1 MSMRPTEFEIRD
13 HRTDIIPLDV
23 CFDPETQIGEINGYN
38 VSQDGETIT
47 LTHEMAKY
55 LLLAI
60 EKMEQS
66 RPQRFQSQWP
76 NNWVEAAKKETIN
89 PPKDNNV

>member
-1 MSMRPTEFEIRD
+1 MSMRPTEYEVRD
-13 HRTDIIPLDV
+13 SRTDTIPLDV
-23 CFDPETQIGEINGYN
+23 CFDPETEIGQINSYR

-47 LTHEMAKY
+47 VTHEMVKY

-66 RPQRFQSQWP
+66 RPARVEKQWP
-76 NNWVEAAKKETIN
+76 ANWVKISE
-89 PPKDNNV
+89 

>member
-1 MSMRPTEFEIRD
+1 MSMRPTEYEIRD
-13 HRTDIIPLDV
+13 ARTDIIPLDV
-23 CFDPETQIGEINGYN
+23 CFDPETQIGQVNGYR
-38 VSQDGETIT
+38 VSQDGDSIT

-66 RPQRFQSQWP
+66 RPERVEKQWP
-76 NNWVEAAKKETIN
+76 DNWVEKNT
-89 PPKDNNV
+89 

>member
-1 MSMRPTEFEIRD
+1 MSMRPTEYEVRD

-23 CFDPETQIGEINGYN
+23 RFDPETEIGQINGYR
-38 VSQDGETIT
+38 VTQDGDTIT
-47 LTHEMAKY
+47 VTHEMVKY

-66 RPQRFQSQWP
+66 RPERVEKQWP
-76 NNWVEAAKKETIN
+76 ANWVEAKE
-89 PPKDNNV
+89 